1 MHRREFAAAAT
12 GGIAALG
19 LRPGTRHW
27 GLAQPLRVNADRL
40 LETFAGLR
48 RFGATADGGVERL
61 AYSDA
66 DLAGRAFVT
75 ERMRQAGLDVR
86 VDTAGNLFG
95 RRAGRRRELP
105 PILMGSHLDS
115 VPDGGAYD
123 GNVGSLGALE
133 AAWTMHDA
141 NLVTDHPIDVVVFQ
155 NEEGG
160 LFGSEALAGRLG
172 PDDLART
179 AQSGFTLR
187 DGVTRLGGD
196 PDRLAEARRAPG
208 SLHAYL
214 ELHIEQGGIL
224 EAAGQDIGVV
234 EGIVGIEQWDV
245 TVTGV
250 ANHAGTTP
258 MPQRR
263 DALVAAAR
271 FVEAVNRIA
280 LTTRGRQVATVGQ
293 ISAHPGAPNVV
304 PGEVRMS
311 LEIRDLD
318 AATIQSV
325 FVAIRSEAEAI
336 ASASGTTVA
345 FRDRELKIVP
355 APTNPDIRA
364 AVTAAAR
371 DLGLTY
377 RSMPSGAGHDAQSLA
392 PLCPIGMIFVPSV
405 GGISHSPREFTKP
418 EDVVNGANVLL
429 GTALAV
435 DRLTLA
441 R

>member
-1 MHRREFAAAAT
+1 MNRRAFAAAAT
-12 GGIAALG
+12 GGITALG
-19 LRPGTRHW
+19 LRPGTRPW
-27 GLAQPLRVNADRL
+27 RLQQPPRVHTDRL
-40 LETFAGLR
+40 LEMFAGLR
-48 RFGATADGGVERL
+48 QFGATTDGGVERL

-75 ERMRQAGLDVR
+75 ERMRRAGLDVR

-95 RRAGRRRELP
+95 RRAGRRNDLP
-105 PILMGSHLDS
+105 PILMGSHIDS

-123 GNVGSLGALE
+123 GTVGSLGALE
-133 AAWTMHDA
+133 AAWTMSDA
-141 NLVTDHPIDVVVFQ
+141 RLVTDHPIDVVVFQ

-172 PDDLART
+172 ADDLART
-179 AQSGFTLR
+179 ALSGFTLR
-187 DGVTRLGGD
+187 DGITRIGGD
-196 PDRLAEARRAPG
+196 PDRLAAARRAPG

-224 EAAGQDIGVV
+224 EAAGEDIGVV

-318 AATIQSV
+318 AAKIQSV
-325 FVAIRSEAEAI
+325 FAAIRSEAEAI

-345 FRDRELKIVP
+345 FRDRELNIVP

-364 AVTAAAR
+364 AITAAAR
-371 DLGLTY
+371 DLGLKN
-377 RSMPSGAGHDAQSLA
+377 RLMPSGAGHDAQSLA

-429 GTALAV
+429 RTALAV
-435 DRLTLA
+435 DRLALG